1 MLIEEQ
7 LKNISDK
14 VYLLDSSR
22 NDFRPDLRTNLSI
35 DFDYD
40 KPNLGKYKILKIED
54 NQENGMKAMAIDPI
68 GADC

>member
-1 MLIEEQ
+1 MLTEEQ

-40 KPNLGKYKILKIED
+40 KPNLGKYKIED